1 MIEFRLTK
9 REAEVICYTAN
20 GKTLEE
26 VAMILGISRNTV
38 KTHIFNAR
46 LRLDA
51 TNLMQLV
58 ALSITKGLIS
68 MNMNSVRT

>member
-1 MIEFRLTK
+1 MNQIRLTR
-9 REAEVICYTAN
+9 REAEVIRFTAQ

-26 VAMILGISRNTV
+26 VAQILSISRHTV

-58 ALSITKGLIS
+58 AVSVSRGLIS
-68 MNMNSVRT
+68 I